1 MKKVMLID
9 PDDYFTGRTNRNT
22 PVPFDELKA
31 YKKFKKF
38 MAKEEAE
45 KNKNKK
51 DPPTGWWAKKS
62 IAERTCII
70 AFLGPPAGI
79 AYVFVLMQMVK
90 IMAASMGV
98 H

>member
-9 PDDYFTGRTNRNT
+9 PDDYFTGRSRNS

-51 DPPTGWWAKKS
+51 DPPAGWWAKKS
-62 IAERTCII
+62 VAERTCII
-70 AFLGPPAGI
+70 AFLGPPVGI

-90 IMAASMGV
+90 IMAASMGI